1 MDTVMR
7 WRRSYAVLLTATLV
21 IVAAADFF
29 FYGHTIGW
37 TAAAFATVL
46 LAMLALRDGRFMRT
60 VGGRVVLLASIG
72 LLYALVEQPTWLNVT
87 YTILC
92 VAALA
97 IVNTSGWQPDFPQWV
112 KRWSLLLL
120 TGWMRLFSD
129 NSVVI
134 RCLARH
140 GISPA
145 TARGVLV
152 WVVPTSLASVFVA
165 LFAWGNPVLA
175 GWIGWAF
182 GWAWDGLWRLPEF
195 LNVPRMLFWLTFA
208 SFAWALLRARA
219 KRWHSANAPV
229 ALHAVVSTQ
238 PSPARAAAI
247 TAFVVRCLILF
258 NVVFLVENVL
268 DVRYLGSTDGLTPLE
283 YREYVRRGAYPLVA
297 AALLAGLFVL
307 ITFRPGSD
315 TERSPWAR
323 RLVYL
328 WIGQT
333 IFLTLTAAYRL
344 VQYVEFSELTR
355 LRVASTV
362 WFFLVAAGLGY
373 VIWRIVKGRTNR
385 WLINANALTA
395 AVVLYACCF
404 VNFDGMIAEF
414 NVRHCREAGGAGK
427 SLDIEYFRVLG
438 TTSLPALEEVRPL
451 LGLEKG
457 TEWKQEQAR
466 QVADYLHG
474 ELNEVQSDW
483 RAWTLRRARAAQAV
497 EAQIRLAEQVQRA
510 SVAVASQSAQ

>member
-1 MDTVMR
+1 MDKVTV
-7 WRRSYAVLLTATLV
+7 WRRSYVVLLAATLV

-37 TAAAFATVL
+37 TAAAFAAVL
-46 LAMLALRDGRFMRT
+46 LAVLAFRDARFMGT

-92 VAALA
+92 IAALA
-97 IVNTSGWQPDFPQWV
+97 IVNTSGWQPGFPEWV
-112 KRWSLLLL
+112 KRWSALLL

-129 NSVVI
+129 NSVMI

-165 LFAWGNPVLA
+165 LFAWGNPVIA
-175 GWIGWAF
+175 GWIGWTF

-195 LNVPRMLFWLTFA
+195 VNIPRMLFWLAFA
-208 SFAWALLRARA
+208 AFAWALLRARA
-219 KRWHSANAPV
+219 KRWRAAEAPV
-229 ALHAVVSTQ
+229 VLHEVVSTQ

-247 TAFVVRCLILF
+247 PAFVVRCLILF

-268 DVRYLGSTDGLTPLE
+268 DVRYLGTTDGLTPLE

-297 AALLAGLFVL
+297 AALLAGAFVL

-344 VQYVEFSELTR
+344 VRYVELSELTR

-373 VIWRIVKGRTNR
+373 VVWRIVKGRTNR

-414 NVRHCREAGGAGK
+414 NVRHCREAGGAGS

-438 TTSLPALEEVRPL
+438 TTSLPAFERVRPL

-457 TEWKQEQAR
+457 TEWRQEQAQ
-466 QVADYLHG
+466 QVSEHLQG
-474 ELNEVQSDW
+474 ELNEVLSDW
-483 RAWTLRRARAAQAV
+483 RAWTLRRAGAAKAV
-497 EAQIRLAEQVQRA
+497 EAQIRLAEQGRHIY
-510 SVAVASQSAQ
+510 VAAAGPKSH